1 MARRG
6 RPLSKLLLFT
16 VLDRELLDGGA
27 ELFEL
32 PDIPDLSDRSG
43 DQVIIADTQP
53 SPRQGY
59 VALGILGDIKTGGPD
74 AKAVYVS
81 DIRLF
86 PMPLPFDE
94 QPTNSHGIE
103 ELNEERFSRIIADAL
118 GQGKFDE
125 NTGASNFSVSAY
137 QFADQLGRQ
146 QNMRCSFSDVKTYNG
161 VASMIRPLHLGGEL
175 HVSNFLFLDPE
186 PGALFER
193 FAWTVGPQFEIIVD
207 THAVSPDIADTV
219 NRTGMLALNDS
230 VDAWPDREALAW
242 HREQFFARL
251 NRVGSS

>member
-1 MARRG
+1 M
-6 RPLSKLLLFT
+6 SKLLLFT

-32 PDIPDLSDRSG
+32 PDLPNLTDRSG

-53 SPRQGY
+53 SLKQGY
-59 VALGILGDIKTGGPD
+59 IALGILGDLKIGGPG
-74 AKAVYVS
+74 AGSVYVS

-86 PMPLPFDE
+86 PSPLPFDE
-94 QPTNSHGIE
+94 QPANSRGIE
-103 ELNEERFSRIIADAL
+103 DLTEERFNRIIADAL
-118 GQGKFDE
+118 GEEGLDE
-125 NTGASNFSVSAY
+125 KTGASSFSVSAY
-137 QFADQLGRQ
+137 QFAEQLGRQ
-146 QNMRCSFSDVKTYNG
+146 QNMRCSFADEKTYNG
-161 VASMIRPLHLGGEL
+161 VASVIRPLHLGGKL

-207 THAVSPDIADTV
+207 THTTSPDVTDTV
-219 NRTGMLALNDS
+219 NRTGMLALSDS
-230 VDAWPDREALAW
+230 IDAWPDREALAW

-251 NRVGSS
+251 SRAQRS